1 MTSRYKKIGEFYKDV
16 VPTDKAPIVSPTP
29 NPRPPPKPQPNP
41 RPNPQP
47 NPRPNTT
54 QGDKLNIVWEEKTYT
69 NSSDP
74 EVFGPA
80 LWFSLH
86 NASVKYPEKASP
98 IAREKMRGVIIGLP
112 MLVPCDN
119 CFNHCTSFVESKWE
133 ELDTI
138 CSTRENLFNF
148 FVDFH
153 NKVNQRHGKPLMSY
167 EDAWKLYTSPIK
179 ITKMRYSSDI

>member
-1 MTSRYKKIGEFYKDV
+1 MTSRYKKIGEFYRDV
-16 VPTDKAPIVSPTP
+16 IPADKVPIVSPTNN
-29 NPRPPPKPQPNP
+29 NPHEPHHHVKPHPHHS
-41 RPNPQP
+41 R
-47 NPRPNTT
+47 TT
-54 QGDKLNIVWEEKTYT
+54 QGDNLNIVWEEKTYT

-98 IAREKMRGVIIGLP
+98 IAREKMKGVIIGLP

-119 CFNHCTSFVESKWE
+119 CFNHCTSFVESKWD

-179 ITKMRYSSDI
+179 ITKMKYSSDI

>member
-1 MTSRYKKIGEFYKDV
+1 MEKRYKKIGEFYRDV
-16 VPTDKAPIVSPTP
+16 LPEENNQHRKPIV
-29 NPRPPPKPQPNP
+29 NPRPHPPPQPL
-41 RPNPQP
+41 QP
-47 NPRPNTT
+47 PIIKEDENLT
-54 QGDKLNIVWEEKTYT
+54 IVWEEKTFT
-69 NSSDP
+69 NASDP

-86 NASVKYPEKASP
+86 NASTKYPEKASP
-98 IAREKMRGVIIGLP
+98 IAIEKMKGVIIGLP

-133 ELDTI
+133 QLDEI

-179 ITKMRYSSDI
+179 IMKMKYA